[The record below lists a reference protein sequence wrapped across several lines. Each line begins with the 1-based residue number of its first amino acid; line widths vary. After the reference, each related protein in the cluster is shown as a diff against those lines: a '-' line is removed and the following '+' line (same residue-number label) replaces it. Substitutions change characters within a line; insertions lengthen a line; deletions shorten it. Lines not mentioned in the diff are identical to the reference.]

1 MASSQYKYARNIAPA
16 RFQTQGGT
24 QSVPVS
30 GRNGPKIDPSLF
42 SGKTAPKGGAGGL
55 ESRQIPAAIQE
66 AGPEAMSVEGGEAS
80 MQPQMVTETQ
90 QPIENRGGSARY
102 MIQGGGPRIDLSFL
116 VPERANKAFDPS
128 KAIGG
133 ENVPF
138 QESKGVGGFF
148 RRMLGD
154 ESNQQNIAA
163 QQAQGAEW
171 RQEAKEL
178 KAEERLLNRM
188 READKPTQSRFEATQ
203 ASNLA
208 SETTRN
214 DLTREQMKDLR
225 DDRIA
230 RLNNEVAD
238 RNARVAEWE
247 NSRLFSAGEGEKVRG
262 FQAGEGE
269 KSRTFQAGQAAAD
282 RGFRSSEGAADR
294 AFRTGESQADRAA
307 RLAEGE
313 ANRALT
319 AAHYN
324 LVRED
329 NAADRGLRANEG
341 AANRALTSAHYNLI
355 GEDNA
360 ANRTLRASEG
370 AANRAIDEARL
381 GLQREGQAS
390 DVTYRQRPQIQR
402 LGDNVYTN
410 EKGEVFEH
418 TPGMP
423 AFGKNKG
430 TPGGF
435 RRLPM
440 PGAMAPK
447 GSGGGQVDRGT
458 GATLGGA
465 LPAGGGVRLGG
476 ALPAPMPQN
485 TALVPRFMQGTGD
498 VIGSAATSATDP
510 LRNMGTSLNQLL
522 FNSQAQQDPEVLK
535 RMKARMAVRE
545 GDGISMGSDPMFY

>member
-1 MASSQYKYARNIAPA
+1 MAKQATGMFDYVSP
-16 RFQTQGGT
+16 
-24 QSVPVS
+24 S
-30 GRNGPKIDPSLF
+30 GRTFFNKGRQYTSPTPGRTGATIDLSPLK
-42 SGKTAPKGGAGGL
+42 GKTAAGGAPL
-55 ESRQIPAAIQE
+55 ASRQVAAAIQE
-66 AGPEAMSVEGGEAS
+66 AGPEAMSITDNIAAT
-80 MQPQMVTETQ
+80 QPQMVTETQ

-188 READKPTQSRFEATQ
+188 REGDKPTQARFEATQ

-247 NSRLFSAGEGEKVRG
+247 NSRLFSAGEGEK
-262 FQAGEGE
+262 
-269 KSRTFQAGQAAAD
+269 SRTFQAGQAAAD

-294 AFRTGESQADRAA
+294 EFRTGESQADRAA
-307 RLAEGE
+307 RLSEGE

-370 AANRAIDEARL
+370 AAGRAIDEARL

-476 ALPAPMPQN
+476 ALPPPMPQSAPAVV
-485 TALVPRFMQGTGD
+485 TQPR
-498 VIGSAATSATDP
+498 SATMADKLVNLP
-510 LRNMGTSLNQLL
+510 GMGGVLDMGYYMTPERTARLEESKKLQ
-522 FNSQAQQDPEVLK
+522 QAESLK
-535 RMKARMAVRE
+535 RTRAMQEQAY
-545 GDGISMGSDPMFY
+545 GDLGPSAF

>member
-24 QSVPVS
+24 QSVSVS

-247 NSRLFSAGEGEKVRG
+247 NSRLFSAGEGEKARG
-262 FQAGEGE
+262 FQ
-269 KSRTFQAGQAAAD
+269 SGQAAAD
-282 RGFRSSEGAADR
+282 RSFRSSEGAADR

-476 ALPAPMPQN
+476 ALPTTAPVEN
-485 TALVPRFMQGTGD
+485 TALVPRFMQGAGEYL
-498 VIGSAATSATDP
+498 GGAATTATDP
-510 LRNMGTSLNQLL
+510 LRSIGTGLNRLL
-522 FNSQAQQDPEVLK
+522 FNSQAQQDPELLK
-535 RMKARMAVRE
+535 RIKASQAARE
-545 GDGISMGSDPMFY
+545 SDGISMGSDPMFY

>member
-1 MASSQYKYARNIAPA
+1 MASSINKYAQNVA
-16 RFQTQGGT
+16 RARYQTQGGT
-24 QSVPVS
+24 RSIPVS
-30 GRNGPKIDPSLF
+30 GRNGPKIDPSPLM
-42 SGKTAPKGGAGGL
+42 GKTAPKGGAGGL

-116 VPERANKAFDPS
+116 VPERANTSYDPS

-262 FQAGEGE
+262 
-269 KSRTFQAGQAAAD
+269 FQAGQAAAD

-418 TPGMP
+418 TPGKID
-423 AFGKNKG
+423 FKTGKSA
-430 TPGGF
+430 PGVF
-435 RRLPM
+435 RRLPT

-465 LPAGGGVRLGG
+465 LPPGGGVRLGG
-476 ALPAPMPQN
+476 ALPAPMPQAAPAVV
-485 TALVPRFMQGTGD
+485 TQPR
-498 VIGSAATSATDP
+498 SATMADKLVNLP
-510 LRNMGTSLNQLL
+510 GMGGVLDMSHYMTPERTARLEESKKLQ
-522 FNSQAQQDPEVLK
+522 QAESLK
-535 RMKARMAVRE
+535 RTRAMQEQAY
-545 GDGISMGSDPMFY
+545 GDLGPSMY